1 MPQFAAREQKLTAFL
16 RIFPLFLL
24 LGCEPLFNAWEGSEP
39 ADLSQAA
46 TIEAAGVAAPAN
58 LKVMS
63 WNLKYGGGRINFWFD
78 YWGDRAI
85 MTDDEADAN
94 ISAMIS
100 LINEVDPDVLIS
112 QEVERNSKRT
122 AYRNMVQLVLDGT
135 KLNYAAYIP
144 VWQARFVATQGLGRV
159 DSGIVVYSKY
169 PINEALRIAQ
179 RDRTDQ
185 DGLTQAFYLHRG
197 ILQAKID
204 VGGGRIVDVINVHTA
219 AYDNDG
225 ANGDHLL
232 QIKELVDGL
241 SSNFLVGGDFNAI
254 PPGTVNHDEFDDEE
268 PVPTDT
274 DFQGAPYKLDAMQ
287 PFFDSYAAHLP
298 LAEYEAG
305 GEAAQQDWYSH
316 TVAPPLDDQGRSHFW
331 NRTLDY
337 FFTNSSFVG
346 DRGEVLQKPGD
357 GEEFT
362 ASVDGIVGDPMVL
375 SDHAPVLV
383 KWSLR

>member
-1 MPQFAAREQKLTAFL
+1 MLQFAAREQKLAAFL
-16 RIFPLFLL
+16 RIFPLVLL
-24 LGCEPLFNAWEGSEP
+24 LGCEPLFTAWEGSQP
-39 ADLSQAA
+39 ADLSQA
-46 TIEAAGVAAPAN
+46 TLIEAAGVAAPDH
-58 LKVMS
+58 LEVMT
-63 WNLKYGGGRINFWFD
+63 WNLKYGGARINFWFD
-78 YWGDRAI
+78 YWGERAI
-85 MTDDEADAN
+85 MTPAEADAN
-94 ISAMIS
+94 IGAMIAM
-100 LINEVDPDVLIS
+100 INEIDPDVLIS

-122 AYRNMVQLVLDGT
+122 AYRNMVQQVLDGT
-135 KLNYAAYIP
+135 PLNYAAYVP

-169 PINEALRIAQ
+169 PITEATRIAQ
-179 RDRTDQ
+179 KDRTDQ

-197 ILQAKID
+197 ILHAKLD

-225 ANGDHLL
+225 TKGAHLA

-241 SSNFLVGGDFNAI
+241 SSNFIVGGDFNAI
-254 PPGTVNHDEFDDEE
+254 PPGTIKHEEFDDEE

-287 PFFDSYAAHLP
+287 PFFDAYTAHLP

-305 GEAAQQDWYSH
+305 DEAAQQEWYSH

-337 FFTNSSFVG
+337 FFTNSSFAG

-357 GEEFT
+357 GEDFT
-362 ASVDGIVGDPMVL
+362 VSGSGIIGDPMLL